1 MEPKRETDNTT
12 NNSRACVLASA
23 LRALAIKGQACAE
36 GAMVAAA
43 PIPQCVKIV
52 ALFDVKFVR
61 HEHVVDPA
69 ASGPAHVGDI
79 HCAVPVSFPVCVPEP
94 ALLE

>member
-1 MEPKRETDNTT
+1 M
-12 NNSRACVLASA
+12 LASA
-23 LRALAIKGQACAE
+23 PRAFAIKDQACAE

-43 PIPQCVKIV
+43 LTPQLVKIV

-61 HEHVVDPA
+61 HEHVVEPA
-69 ASGPAHVGDI
+69 FLASAHVGHI
-79 HCAVPVSFPVCVPEP
+79 HCAVAVSLPVCVPEP